1 MAGRHSN
8 GAQAPLPGDEVIVE
22 FVDAP
27 QPDTREIMIIP
38 PAGIPLRLE
47 RDGIDYGLAQGHE
60 GQPVTYDYLSVD
72 PA

>member
-8 GAQAPLPGDEVIVE
+8 GGYAPRPGDEVIVE

-38 PAGIPLRLE
+38 AGGIPLRLE
-47 RDGIDYGLAQGHE
+47 RDGIGYGLAKGHE
-60 GQPVTYDYLSVD
+60 GEPVTYDYLSVD